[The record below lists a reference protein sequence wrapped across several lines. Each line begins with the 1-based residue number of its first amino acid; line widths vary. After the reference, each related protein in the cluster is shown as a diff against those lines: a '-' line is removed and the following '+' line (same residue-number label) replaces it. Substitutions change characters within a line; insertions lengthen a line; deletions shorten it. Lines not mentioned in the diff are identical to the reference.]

1 MAWPLGWGVGGAG
14 GLPSGPRRRRRLR
27 GTGGGGRGATQ
38 EESRGVLVALT
49 SGDLTNLNNLEGANN
64 NGLFWADFDFNFVWY
79 RLKVHLEGRGDG
91 AD

>member
-64 NGLFWADFDFNFVWY
+64 NGLFWADFDFNFV
-79 RLKVHLEGRGDG
+79 
-91 AD
+91 